1 MCLWLDKDVY
11 LIFQSKLYGPG
22 YNDCQQ
28 TSKVQGA
35 DQGYGNKVIIF
46 SVQKKIGNFHFY
58 TNLLFFFKKI
68 HFLEKCKI
76 YISPSIYVNLEC
88 KFLQKCKSMENV
100 NLQFLQPQGSQILIT
115 LAKAAC
121 KSIKSDNLSISM
133 LIAPT

>member
-35 DQGYGNKVIIF
+35 DQGYGKKVIIF
-46 SVQKKIGNFHFY
+46 SVQKKLEIFIFTQIFY
-58 TNLLFFFKKI
+58 FSSKKYI
-68 HFLEKCKI
+68 LEKCKI

-100 NLQFLQPQGSQILIT
+100 NLQFLQPQG
-115 LAKAAC
+115 AC
-121 KSIKSDNLSISM
+121 KLQMSKSGSCFVKLARKQATLDE
-133 LIAPT
+133 